1 MDLCVFR
8 WCYSNLFHDFV
19 TRHFGKHKDFEIV
32 GQGIVYSFSSRVP
45 LPHSFRLVSQH
56 FQNCQIW
63 ATQIAKKS
71 AFFVHPSRIY
81 ICPFGEACQD
91 CHNLL
96 WAAFFLDCQVEGDN
110 SAILSF
116 ASLNV

>member
-56 FQNCQIW
+56 FQTCQIW

-71 AFFVHPSRIY
+71 AFFGHPSRI
-81 ICPFGEACQD
+81 
-91 CHNLL
+91 H
-96 WAAFFLDCQVEGDN
+96 
-110 SAILSF
+110 LSF
-116 ASLNV
+116 WWGLSGLSQSALGSILFGMSGGGR